1 MKMPTTTNWKLYPT
15 LMQIMTTKAQQNL
28 WPLPIKFNNNH
39 ITAPQLNR
47 ILGTLCFYMEG
58 VVLVDFTGWVQCN
71 KHKVQI
77 PLQSRRGAAGELCDL
92 RRSLSMP
99 PSIQL

>member
-1 MKMPTTTNWKLYPT
+1 
-15 LMQIMTTKAQQNL
+15 MQIMTTKAQQNL

-58 VVLVDFTGWVQCN
+58 VVLVDFTG
-71 KHKVQI
+71 
-77 PLQSRRGAAGELCDL
+77 
-92 RRSLSMP
+92 
-99 PSIQL
+99 